1 MPAKILL
8 NAGLRTPLRS
18 IVQRYENFMTP
29 PNFKGSEFTL
39 LSTKIT
45 ILQIAVTVTVS
56 VSVTVL
62 STEKL
67 LYIIYYY
74 IYNLYIIYIVKF
86 TPTLFSRK
94 FETET
99 VTVTA

>member
-1 MPAKILL
+1 
-8 NAGLRTPLRS
+8 
-18 IVQRYENFMTP
+18 MTP
-29 PNFKGSEFTL
+29 PNLEGSEFTL
-39 LSTKIT
+39 LSIKIT
-45 ILQIAVTVTVS
+45 ILQKAVTVTVS
-56 VSVTVL
+56 VSVTAL

-74 IYNLYIIYIVKF
+74 IYNIYIIYIVKF

>member
-1 MPAKILL
+1 
-8 NAGLRTPLRS
+8 
-18 IVQRYENFMTP
+18 MTP
-29 PNFKGSEFTL
+29 PNLEWSEFTL
-39 LSTKIT
+39 LSTKICNFAK
-45 ILQIAVTVTVS
+45 AVTVTVS
-56 VSVTVL
+56 VSVTAL

-74 IYNLYIIYIVKF
+74 IYNIYIIYIVKF